1 MFANCGLSST
11 SLNPRTKAIRKYES
25 VQLFASK
32 EEAEKYCKEN
42 TDESMDENPFLL
54 EGEELEKA
62 MNIRKQGLKH

>member
-1 MFANCGLSST
+1 MEDKFS
-11 SLNPRTKAIRKYES
+11 KQDES